1 MPSTH
6 AETNPEKSMPLRNAG
21 RSEGPIKH
29 TDVIV
34 IGGGGAGLAAA
45 SAAASAGRS
54 VVLLEKNAELGGTT
68 AWSVGSVSATRTSYQ
83 RARGIEDSP
92 ADHWED
98 LKLFSGIEL
107 ARDNLDLNRVLCEE
121 TPEMFRWLESAGLE
135 FIGPMPEPPHRRPR
149 MHNVLPNS
157 RAFPYHLGRLCRR
170 QGVQIELNARVIE
183 LIFDGETARGVRAR
197 MADGSERVWHAKG
210 GVVLA
215 AGDFSANRE
224 MKERF
229 ASALAAASA
238 PMNPSSTGDGIAMG
252 LDAGGAIVNGDHL
265 RGPVIRF
272 VPPDRPAL
280 VTQLP
285 PYRWLTR
292 SMRWAF
298 EHLPAVLLRPFM
310 MRFLTTS
317 LAPDATLFNE
327 GVMLV
332 DRNGR
337 RIMERGGN
345 RHHAT
350 AGAPGAISYL
360 VFDSRIAKMF
370 EAWPHFISTA
380 PGIAYA
386 YLDDYRRTRKDIF
399 FTAPTIDAL
408 AARLGMP
415 AAALHEST
423 AKHGSGDREWSLE
436 HPPYFALGPAKAYVV
451 FTNGGLKVS
460 AQTEV
465 LQEDGTPIQ
474 GLFAAGSNGQGGM
487 LLEGHGHHLGWAFVS
502 GRIAGR
508 NAAARC

>member
-1 MPSTH
+1 MQPPS
-6 AETNPEKSMPLRNAG
+6 AP
-21 RSEGPIKH
+21 RSHGPIDT

-45 SAAASAGRS
+45 SAAASAGCA
-54 VVLLEKNAELGGTT
+54 VVLFEKNAALGGTT

-92 ADHWED
+92 DDHWED
-98 LKLFSGIEL
+98 LKLFSGAEL

-170 QGVQIELNARVIE
+170 QGVRIELNATVRE
-183 LIFDGETARGVRAR
+183 LLFERDVARGVRVQ
-197 MADGSERVWHAKG
+197 MADGTERVWHAKG

-215 AGDFSANRE
+215 AGDFSANRA

-229 ASALAAASA
+229 ASALAAAA
-238 PMNPSSTGDGIAMG
+238 VPMNPASTGDGITMG
-252 LDAGGAIVNGDHL
+252 LASGGVMVNGDHL

-272 VPPDRPAL
+272 VPPDRPGL
-280 VTQLP
+280 VTRLP

-298 EHLPAVLLRPFM
+298 QHLPAVMLRPFM

-317 LAPDATLFNE
+317 LAPDAALFDE
-327 GVMLV
+327 AVMLV
-332 DRNGR
+332 DRDGR

-350 AGAPGAISYL
+350 ARAPGAISYL
-360 VFDSRIAKMF
+360 VFDSRAATLF
-370 EAWPHFISTA
+370 GAWPHFISTA

-386 YLDDYRRTRKDIF
+386 YLDDYRRTRRDIF
-399 FTAPTIDAL
+399 FTASTIDAL
-408 AARLGMP
+408 ATRLGMP
-415 AAALHEST
+415 AAALHESA
-423 AKHGSGDREWSLE
+423 AKHGASDPEWSLDR
-436 HPPYFALGPAKAYVV
+436 PPYFALGPAKAYVV

-460 AQTEV
+460 AKTEV
-465 LQEDGTPIQ
+465 LREDGTAIP
-474 GLFAAGSNGQGGM
+474 GLIAAGSNGQGGM

-508 NAAARC
+508 NAAARCS